1 MLRKFNLSEE
11 KGSRSV
17 RQLLVEQLPSVG
29 LNVFGTNM
37 SIRFH
42 VIWFVTLVICLF
54 ELTAL
59 NVILKVSGK
68 RYFRDSLDTC
78 IQLTPVT
85 YSPERLSQKFL
96 VHTHSSLDPATMQK
110 RTPSW
115 VLSCLFYEVFQN
127 SISPVQTTT
136 ACAEDRNV
144 IFLPMDFLL
153 NRSINKNVVQLELST
168 GSLTLPQSCLC
179 SCFWNQPSV
188 WI

>member
-1 MLRKFNLSEE
+1 MLHKFNLSEE

-54 ELTAL
+54 ELTTL

-85 YSPERLSQKFL
+85 YSPECLSQKFL
-96 VHTHSSLDPATMQK
+96 WNSQKYTFIIRSCYYAKKDSILGAFLFVLRSFSKQYISSANNDCMCWRSQYNF
-110 RTPSW
+110 SSHG
-115 VLSCLFYEVFQN
+115 LS
-127 SISPVQTTT
+127 
-136 ACAEDRNV
+136 
-144 IFLPMDFLL
+144 
-153 NRSINKNVVQLELST
+153 LESFH
-168 GSLTLPQSCLC
+168 Q
-179 SCFWNQPSV
+179 
-188 WI
+188 